1 MSSSSTPDDEGHN
14 NIRVATKMTQQC
26 DVRPALK
33 SEEILYLT
41 PEHVLRAT
49 QESM

>member
-1 MSSSSTPDDEGHN
+1 MSSSTVDEGH
-14 NIRVATKMTQQC
+14 NIRVATKVTLQRC
-26 DVRPALK
+26 EIAHL

-41 PEHVLRAT
+41 PEHVLSAT